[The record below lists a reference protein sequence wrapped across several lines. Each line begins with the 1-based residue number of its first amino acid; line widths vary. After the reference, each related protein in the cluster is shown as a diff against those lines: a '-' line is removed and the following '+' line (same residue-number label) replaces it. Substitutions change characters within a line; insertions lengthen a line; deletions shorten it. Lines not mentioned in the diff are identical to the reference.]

1 MQKKQDVARLNNI
14 VALDAKK
21 NTITSLKDTIINQMD
36 NILNN
41 NDDTDNIPT
50 DILVQPRRSV
60 RQLQRTVIFSQVNLK
75 TEADVNRY
83 LANIKNRLLSYI
95 NDDEEIEI
103 R

>member
-1 MQKKQDVARLNNI
+1 MLFRS
-14 VALDAKK
+14 ALDAKK

>member
-1 MQKKQDVARLNNI
+1 
-14 VALDAKK
+14 
-21 NTITSLKDTIINQMD
+21 MD

>member
-1 MQKKQDVARLNNI
+1 MKKCDVARLNSL

-41 NDDTDNIPT
+41 NDNTGDISTDE
-50 DILVQPRRSV
+50 LVQPRKSI
-60 RQLQRTVIFSQVNLK
+60 RQLQRSVVFSQANLK
-75 TEADVNRY
+75 TEADIDRY

-103 R
+103 K